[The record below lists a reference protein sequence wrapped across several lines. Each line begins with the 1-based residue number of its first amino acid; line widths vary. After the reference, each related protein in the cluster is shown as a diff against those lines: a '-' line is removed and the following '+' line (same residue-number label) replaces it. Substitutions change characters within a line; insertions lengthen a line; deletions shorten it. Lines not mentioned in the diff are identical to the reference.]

1 MNSNGIL
8 TLAELDKQMKELVA
22 LFQKQAALNYK
33 EKAFYDDAVVMKR
46 LRVSTFLRHLLLSF
60 IVIIINID
68 RETEE

>member
-46 LRVSTFLRHLLLSF
+46 LRVSLKLISET
-60 IVIIINID
+60 VIIKID
-68 RETEE
+68 RETDD